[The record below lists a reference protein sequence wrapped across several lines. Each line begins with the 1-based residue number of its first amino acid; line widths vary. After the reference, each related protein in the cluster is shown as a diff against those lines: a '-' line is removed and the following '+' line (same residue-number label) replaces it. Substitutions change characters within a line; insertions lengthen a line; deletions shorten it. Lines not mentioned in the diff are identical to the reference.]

1 MSRVR
6 ENRMHGSMGGSWKR
20 SGQAVET
27 GDLRGAPRG
36 SIDPRRSLIPAT
48 SPAPYPTTH
57 AGDQR
62 VLSEMGGLG
71 VATHWSFE
79 DWGNFLP
86 RTPPPSASSP
96 DCSTTG

>member
-48 SPAPYPTTH
+48 SPAPYPTMRGYLLQSFIGVSRFNTSSGIARISFRH
-57 AGDQR
+57 PQR
-62 VLSEMGGLG
+62 
-71 VATHWSFE
+71 
-79 DWGNFLP
+79 P
-86 RTPPPSASSP
+86 
-96 DCSTTG
+96 